1 MWVIKYYVCYNP
13 ILVRICMCDNK
24 NLSGKIYTGVP
35 TVVVS
40 CVVFLNFLFTS
51 IFFFYNETILFCN
64 KKKSYKYVVSSHL
77 QPLLSGSETSSTMRF
92 LLAIYNLAT
101 EFMSYLLFQAGR
113 CLKMLFS
120 QHFLILHELQYV
132 ACGLIT
138 GWPNHVDAVMITL
151 RKSEFELN

>member
-1 MWVIKYYVCYNP
+1 MCVNNP

-77 QPLLSGSETSSTMRF
+77 
-92 LLAIYNLAT
+92 
-101 EFMSYLLFQAGR
+101 
-113 CLKMLFS
+113 
-120 QHFLILHELQYV
+120 
-132 ACGLIT
+132 
-138 GWPNHVDAVMITL
+138 
-151 RKSEFELN
+151 